1 MPSLFAR
8 LGRVAGRTV
17 DAVYSEGFLLEPMAP
32 PIPTKGQ
39 VADVNA
45 RTVPSARRP
54 GFPFSGT
61 WVAPGDLMNAHGRTK
76 ADSTTHPIAAEKP
89 LIDAPESAFAE
100 RPIQGDRVTR
110 LATAEVF
117 EVAKVLPGDFGR
129 LRIYVTEAL
138 RREVQPR

>member
-17 DAVYSEGFLLEPMAP
+17 DAVYSEGFLLEPMAHP
-32 PIPTKGQ
+32 VSGR

-45 RTVPSARRP
+45 RTVESAYRP
-54 GFPFSGT
+54 PVRFDGT

-76 ADSTTHPIAAEKP
+76 ADSTTHQIAAEKP
-89 LIDAPESAFAE
+89 LIDAPETAFAQRPVE
-100 RPIQGDRVTR
+100 RDRVTR
-110 LATAEVF
+110 IDTREVF

-129 LRIYVTEAL
+129 LRIYVTEAQ
-138 RREVQPR
+138 RREAQPR